1 MTEEVEFRNPKPRV
15 VSLDLELSTLASATR
30 GAQLLADLQT
40 RRGLMDEHMEEAA
53 PMCVF
58 SILALVEGRI
68 EQLRRVVRS
77 EENPANIWATHN
89 EVAVPESLGDFE
101 GDIILFSWNTLRV
114 PLVICSPSR
123 MGTKTET
130 PRKPKTKSR
139 KAKTTKGATPVSS
152 TPQSRESKEPSAS
165 ASEPVS

>member
-1 MTEEVEFRNPKPRV
+1 MTEEVEFRSPEPMA

-40 RRGLMDEHMEEAA
+40 RRGLMDEPMEADA
-53 PMCVF
+53 PMCIF

-77 EENPANIWATHN
+77 EENPANIWAPHN

-101 GDIILFSWNTLRV
+101 GDIVLFSWDSLRV
-114 PLVICSPSR
+114 PLIICRPSR

-130 PRKPKTKSR
+130 PKKTKSR
-139 KAKTTKGATPVSS
+139 KAKTTKGAAPVSS
-152 TPQSRESKEPSAS
+152 SHPGEEPKGSSAS
-165 ASEPVS
+165 APEPTA